1 MDSTRTLVSDSTRI
15 LYDSGLNFDRI
26 SISLQ
31 TPKKSRVAILPLK
44 ISCNAHDQHYR
55 GSTAMI

>member
-31 TPKKSRVAILPLK
+31 TPKKSVAILPLK